1 MKIINPI
8 SSILI
13 LVPTLVFTPAWAQE
27 YIAGAPA
34 WCQEALRM
42 QFPSKPVSGT
52 LDGVPFE
59 FKQAILTP
67 LPRLNRYQ
75 LTIEGAATSGKS
87 APKICFTF
95 LSNEVEG
102 KSFNMPHQK
111 KDTDG
116 IRYSDECF
124 YKDGEQFNLHS
135 TEYSARIV
143 FQKKRPDGLI
153 PGYISF
159 RAQSKLKKWKDSS
172 LIGFFYARVSK
183 D

>member
-13 LVPTLVFTPAWAQE
+13 LVPVLDCTPACAQE
-27 YIAGAPA
+27 YNAGAPA

-52 LDGVPFE
+52 LDGIPFE

-67 LPRLNRYQ
+67 LPRLNKYQ
-75 LTIEGAATSGKS
+75 LTVEGAATSGKS

-111 KDTDG
+111 KQPG
-116 IRYSDECF
+116 GVWYSDECF
-124 YKDGEQFNLHS
+124 YKDGEQFSLYS

-143 FQKKRPDGLI
+143 FQKKRPDGLV

-172 LIGFFYARVSK
+172 LIGFFYARVGK
-183 D
+183 N